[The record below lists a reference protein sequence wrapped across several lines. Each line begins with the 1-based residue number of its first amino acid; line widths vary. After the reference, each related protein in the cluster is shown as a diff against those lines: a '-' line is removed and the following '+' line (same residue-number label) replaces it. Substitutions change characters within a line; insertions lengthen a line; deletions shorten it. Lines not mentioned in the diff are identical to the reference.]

1 MAIQTLGTISTKL
14 LGGDGPDGFEFQVTL
29 TAEKTN
35 ISGQTKVNWTVIAR
49 DIWPGTG
56 SWVGA
61 EAELKLILSGYNG
74 GTITNII
81 NNEYEWQRTEFRQ
94 SPTVL
99 VGSCI
104 VNHNSTGDGGFTIYL
119 DGNIGGWQGADFID
133 NSASY
138 ALENYLPYTNCT
150 GPTVITISN
159 SSNTSSNII
168 APNGT
173 FKVSWSGAAAGT
185 SNPINSYDVYYYLT
199 ENGSAP
205 TTSAYSGKVTITTT
219 STSGSTTFTVSNA
232 SRGYKIVCGVVVK
245 GKNYNTSNPIK
256 TGGLA
261 IINTLPSA
269 PAMSVDKT
277 IVPSTGS
284 TVTFTLAAGSD
295 SDGSQTKTLYYST
308 SVSGAKYQISS
319 PWKPTVNATTTYYF
333 WTFDGLEYSSS
344 YVSQTIT
351 KNAKPNIGSV
361 KLEGTSL
368 ESKNKVSNYNYIINP
383 TITITPDTSAG
394 QSSEKRYT
402 YILLYGTSANNVNQ
416 QKIIQQNTTELKL
429 TISDIRTQFDAWKT
443 NGCYYRFLIACS
455 DGIESADNK
464 LTDIFY
470 ITRIPSPIAIHN
482 STSAEND
489 AGYVTYYSKYLKFI
503 NERDTGYNKIE
514 VIDYEGTVYSI
525 SLTHSL
531 ISDISYAEWT
541 HSKSSNTSRNFT
553 LIYKVGYAGSVFGY
567 FEVPMKR
574 IAVVELNNLVVG
586 KQAFKYF
593 SDQGIYSCSVKHTFF
608 FAPTENTP
616 MEDYG
621 FSNGINPSNFF
632 FQIYGNSKWSKPHGV
647 TLMTGTEQ
655 DSLLFNITSENF
667 IEAINELGYNITQK
681 NSQHSVDLKVSLKND
696 YSEESSA
703 ITTFKI
709 DFREYEDNLFLSS
722 RSIFSKKELVTI
734 DRWKYLKEGMS
745 LLGNFEIQSYNTNP
759 IGDIYIK
766 RSIENSWNYLSSFEF
781 SGSGVATPGNPVSY
795 SAYDVYIQNIGEISN
810 PNYTVQ
816 YKLVVTTDAGSKE
829 FELYQK
835 IPARGHVPAVLTIEN
850 NIYENSILTINYKV
864 SNFGARQ
871 EGLVLVDNKINLY
884 SNDGNFL
891 GEYIYPSFEFN
902 SNTKEIV
909 FTNFVFE
916 DADSQLVKLGIKTRL
931 GTYLIDDED
940 NAVGY
945 YFTEKVTDLNDT
957 SSGTVF
963 NALPTVAYRKNCIGI
978 NILEPANSG
987 VPNAIVIIGEA
998 PGEVSGIRDTIFFQS
1013 ASNNNCKVVNFLI
1026 DCGDWQ

>member
-1 MAIQTLGTISTKL
+1 MNSMEFLSNYA
-14 LGGDGPDGFEFQVTL
+14 GGDIYGLHFKVKLDFNQDTPGKTIVT
-29 TAEKTN
+29 
-35 ISGQTKVNWTVIAR
+35 WTSYFMVDEPNVAVY
-49 DIWPGTG
+49 
-56 SWVGA
+56 SA
-61 EAELKLILSGYNG
+61 AAELFLEITPIKGSTSTTRIEAIPWKENGEYYYFPSLDNIPFKSGTF
-74 GTITNII
+74 TITHTSSG
-81 NNEYEWQRTEFRQ
+81 EASFGF
-94 SPTVL
+94 VL
-99 VGSCI
+99 
-104 VNHNSTGDGGFTIYL
+104 N
-119 DGNIGGWQGADFID
+119 GNIGGYKKPFIYKD
-133 NSASY
+133 CGTITLAN
-138 ALENYLPYTNCT
+138 NIPFTNCT
-150 GPTVITISN
+150 GPTSITISN
-159 SSNTSSNII
+159 NNNSNSNII
-168 APNGT
+168 TPNGT

-199 ENGSAP
+199 KDGSAP
-205 TTSAYSGKVTITTT
+205 TTSAYSGKATITTT

-232 SRGYKIVCGVVVK
+232 SRGYKIVCGVVTK

-269 PAMSVDKT
+269 PTMSVDKK
-277 IVPSTGS
+277 IVPSTTGS

-308 SVSGAKYQISS
+308 SASGTKNLISS

-333 WTFDGLEYSSS
+333 WTYDGLEYSSS
-344 YVSQTIT
+344 YASQTIT
-351 KNAKPNIGSV
+351 KNTKPNIGSV

-429 TISDIRTQFDAWKT
+429 TISDIRTQFDVWKT

-489 AGYVTYYSKYLKFI
+489 VGFVSYYSKYLKFI

-525 SLTHSL
+525 PLTHSL
-531 ISDISYAEWT
+531 NSDISFAEWT
-541 HSKSSNTSRNFT
+541 HSKSSNTSRDFT
-553 LIYKVGYAGSVFGY
+553 LICKIGYSNSIFGSI
-567 FEVPMKR
+567 EVPMKR
-574 IAVVELNNLVVG
+574 ISVVELNNFVIG

-667 IEAINELGYNITQK
+667 VEAIDELGYDITQK

-703 ITTFKI
+703 ITAFKI

-722 RSIFSKKELVTI
+722 RSIFTKKELVTI

-781 SGSGVATPGNPVSY
+781 SGSGIATPGNPVLY
-795 SAYDVYIQNIGEISN
+795 SAYDVYVQNIGEISN
-810 PNYTVQ
+810 PEYTVQ

-829 FELYQK
+829 IELYQK
-835 IPARGHVPAVLTIEN
+835 IPARGHAPAVLTIEN
-850 NIYENSILTINYKV
+850 NIYENNILTINYKV

-916 DADSQLVKLGIKTRL
+916 DTDSQLVKLGIKTRL

-978 NILEPANSG
+978 NVLEPANSG
-987 VPNAIVIIGEA
+987 VPNAIVVIGEA
-998 PGEVSGIRDTIFFQS
+998 PGEISGIRDTIFFQS

-1026 DCGDWQ
+1026 DCGIW